1 MISIAV
7 TTVSGGVLDDEGA
20 FVTGC
25 PVLCTEAT
33 GAVGAAVVLPIVL
46 VIVLFVMPAAQ
57 T

>member
-7 TTVSGGVLDDEGA
+7 TKVSGGVLDDEGS

-25 PVLCTEAT
+25 PVLSIEAM
-33 GAVGAAVVLPIVL
+33 GAAVVLPMVL